1 MLRRDQFSIL
11 IKPFTSICV
20 EFVVSIKEDDTAVIS
35 DAAEVLA
42 HAAEKRD
49 KMETE

>member
-1 MLRRDQFSIL
+1 M
-11 IKPFTSICV
+11 
-20 EFVVSIKEDDTAVIS
+20 IS

-49 KMETE
+49 KMETEYKEDFQNLLYFVLFAENAKGNKRD